1 MKAKLFGWIIA
12 IFIRLIGLTLR
23 WQFEDKS
30 GLSSKPE
37 TGSVIWA
44 FWHNRVFSMPLVYR
58 RYLSF
63 RSGAVLTS
71 PSKDGEIIVQ
81 VMKRFGV
88 EAVRGSSNRS
98 PVNALRRL
106 VKYLKKNNGSDAV
119 ITPDG
124 PQGPAHVLQPGVIK
138 LAQITGFPILPITIL
153 YSRSIV
159 LKTWDKFEI
168 PFPFSEV
175 KVSLNSFHHI
185 ENTSDKQEF
194 EAMRVRLEEDLND
207 LI

>member
-12 IFIRLIGLTLR
+12 IFIRVVGLTLR

-30 GLSSKPE
+30 GLSSKPN
-37 TGSVIWA
+37 TGSVIWV

-58 RYLSF
+58 RYLSL

-98 PVNALRRL
+98 SVNALRRL
-106 VKYLKKNNGSDAV
+106 VNYLEENNGSDVA

-124 PQGPAHVLQPGVIK
+124 PRGPAQVLQPGVIK
-138 LAQITGFPILPITIL
+138 LAQLTGFPILPITIL

-159 LKTWDKFEI
+159 LKSWDKFEI
-168 PFPFSEV
+168 PFPFSKV
-175 KVSLNSFHHI
+175 KVLFNSFHHI
-185 ENTSDKQEF
+185 EKASNKEEF
-194 EAMRVRLEEDLND
+194 ETMRVTLEEDLKA
-207 LI
+207 LP

>member
-12 IFIRLIGLTLR
+12 AFIKLIGLTLR
-23 WQFEDKS
+23 WQFEDRS
-30 GLSSKPE
+30 GLSSKPD
-37 TGSVIWA
+37 TGSLIWV

-98 PVNALRRL
+98 AVNALRRL
-106 VKYLKKNNGSDAV
+106 VKYLEVNNGSDVA

-124 PQGPAHVLQPGVIK
+124 PRGPAHVLQPGVIK
-138 LAQITGFPILPITIL
+138 LAQITGFPILPITIR
-153 YSRSIV
+153 YGRSIS

-168 PFPFSEV
+168 PFPFSKV
-175 KVSLNSFHHI
+175 KVLFNPFHDI
-185 ENTSDKQEF
+185 KNISDKQGF
-194 EAMRVRLEEDLND
+194 EAMRVSLEEELKT
-207 LI
+207 LP

>member
-12 IFIRLIGLTLR
+12 IFIRVVGLTLR
-23 WQFEDKS
+23 WQFEDRS
-30 GLSSKPE
+30 GLSSKPN
-37 TGSVIWA
+37 TGSVIWV

-58 RYLSF
+58 RYLSL

-81 VMKRFGV
+81 VMKRFRV

-98 PVNALRRL
+98 SVNALRRL
-106 VKYLKKNNGSDAV
+106 VSYLEENNGSDVA

-124 PQGPAHVLQPGVIK
+124 PRGPAQVLQPGVIK
-138 LAQITGFPILPITIL
+138 LAQLTGFPILPITIL

-159 LKTWDKFEI
+159 LKSWDKFEI
-168 PFPFSEV
+168 PFPFSKV
-175 KVSLNSFHHI
+175 KVLFNSFHHI
-185 ENTSDKQEF
+185 EKTSDKEEF
-194 EAMRVRLEEDLND
+194 ETMRVMLEEDLKA
-207 LI
+207 LP

>member
-1 MKAKLFGWIIA
+1 
-12 IFIRLIGLTLR
+12 LR

-30 GLSSKPE
+30 GLSSKLD
-37 TGSVIWA
+37 TGSVIWV

-71 PSKDGEIIVQ
+71 PSKDGEIVVQ

-88 EAVRGSSNRS
+88 ETVRGSSNRS
-98 PVNALRRL
+98 SVNALRRL
-106 VKYLKKNNGSDAV
+106 VKYLEKNNGSDVV

-124 PQGPAHVLQPGVIK
+124 PRGPVHVLQPGVMK

-153 YSRSIV
+153 YSRSMV

-168 PFPFSEV
+168 PFPFSKV
-175 KVSLNSFHHI
+175 KVLFNHFHHI

-194 EAMRVRLEEDLND
+194 EAMRIRLEEGLKA
-207 LI
+207 LP

>member
-1 MKAKLFGWIIA
+1 MKVKIFGWIIA
-12 IFIRLIGLTLR
+12 VFIRLIGLTLR

-30 GLSSKPE
+30 GLSSKPN
-37 TGSVIWA
+37 TGSVIWV

-63 RSGAVLTS
+63 RRGAVLTS

-88 EAVRGSSNRS
+88 ESVRGSSNRS
-98 PVNALRRL
+98 AVNALRRL
-106 VKYLKKNNGSDAV
+106 MDYLENNNGADVV

-124 PQGPAHVLQPGVIK
+124 PRGPVHVLQPGVIK
-138 LAQITGFPILPITIL
+138 LAQITGYPVLPITII
-153 YSRSIV
+153 YSRSMI

-168 PFPFSEV
+168 PFPFSKV
-175 KVSLNSFHHI
+175 KVLLNSFHHF
-185 ENTSDKQEF
+185 ENTDDKQRL
-194 EAMRVRLEEDLND
+194 EAMRKKLEEDLKT
-207 LI
+207 LP

>member
-12 IFIRLIGLTLR
+12 IFIRLIGITLR

-37 TGSVIWA
+37 TGSVIWV
-44 FWHNRVFSMPLVYR
+44 FWHNRVFSMPLVYK
-58 RYLSF
+58 RYLRF
-63 RSGAVLTS
+63 RKGAVLTS
-71 PSKDGEIIVQ
+71 PSGDGEIIVQ

-98 PVNALRRL
+98 SVNALRRL
-106 VKYLKKNNGSDAV
+106 TNYLDNNNGSDVV

-124 PQGPAHVLQPGVIK
+124 PRGPIHVLQPGVIK

-153 YSRSIV
+153 YSRSMA

-168 PFPFSEV
+168 PFPFSKV
-175 KVSLNSFHHI
+175 KVSLNAFHYI
-185 ENTSDKQEF
+185 KQTPDKEKF
-194 EAMRVRLEEDLND
+194 EAMRVRLQEDLKV
-207 LI
+207 LP

>member
-12 IFIRLIGLTLR
+12 AFIRLIGLTLR

-30 GLSSKPE
+30 GLSSKLD
-37 TGSVIWA
+37 TGSVIWV
-44 FWHNRVFSMPLVYR
+44 FWHNRVFSIPLVYR

-71 PSKDGEIIVQ
+71 SSKDGEIMVQ

-88 EAVRGSSNRS
+88 ETVRGSSNRS

-106 VKYLKKNNGSDAV
+106 VKYLKNNNGSDVA

-124 PQGPAHVLQPGVIK
+124 PRGPLHVLQPGVIK

-153 YSRSIV
+153 YSRSMV

-168 PFPFSEV
+168 PFPFSKV
-175 KVSLNSFHHI
+175 KVLFNPFHHI

-194 EAMRVRLEEDLND
+194 ETMRVRLEEDLKA
-207 LI
+207 LP